1 MKLDWKVCFKVGLS
15 IFILYICIHY
25 LDSAQTLLMT
35 LLGAAAP
42 LIIGCMIAYLV
53 NILMTFY
60 ERYFFP
66 KAKKT
71 ALIKMRRPLCMV
83 FAFLTLIAIIVLIIS
98 LIVPQLAAC
107 VQLIFTSLTAAV
119 DFLINNVDNLDFIP
133 QNVADALNQI
143 DWQSHL
149 GRIVES
155 LSSGVG
161 NVLSLVAT
169 TVTYV
174 FSTIVSTLLSII
186 FSIYLLLSKDSLKRQ
201 IKRIMNRYLKEG
213 IRSKISYLASV
224 IDDCFHSYI
233 VGQCIEAVILGALCS
248 LGMLLLGI
256 PYAPT
261 IGALVGF
268 TALIPVAGAYIGAI
282 IGAFILLAVSPVK
295 ALIFTIFLLILQQL
309 EGNLIY
315 PKVVGKSIGLPGLWV
330 LAAVTVGGGILGV
343 LGMLLGVPLAAAAYR
358 LIRED
363 VNRSAN
369 INTQPEAPFEESEN
383 EPSPESSDSSE
394 N

>member
-1 MKLDWKVCFKVGLS
+1 MKLDWKACFKVGLS

-25 LDSAQTLLMT
+25 LDSAQNLLMT
-35 LLGAAAP
+35 LLGAASP
-42 LIIGCMIAYLV
+42 LIIGGIIAYLV
-53 NILMTFY
+53 NILMMFY
-60 ERYFFP
+60 EKYFFQ
-66 KAKKT
+66 KSQKIIIKK
-71 ALIKMRRPLCMV
+71 IRRPLCIT
-83 FAFLTLIAIIVLIIS
+83 FAFLTLIAIVVLIIS

-133 QNVADALNQI
+133 QNVVDALNQI

-149 GRIVES
+149 GKIVES

-161 NVLSLVAT
+161 NVLNLVAT

-186 FSIYLLLSKDSLKRQ
+186 FSIYLLLSKDSLKGQ

-213 IRSKISYLASV
+213 IRSKISYLSSV
-224 IDDCFHSYI
+224 IDDCFHNYI
-233 VGQCIEAVILGALCS
+233 VGQCIEAVILGALCA

-282 IGAFILLAVSPVK
+282 IGAFILLAVSPMK
-295 ALIFTIFLLILQQL
+295 ALIFIIFLLILQQL

-315 PKVVGKSIGLPGLWV
+315 PKVVGTSLGLPGLWV
-330 LAAVTVGGGILGV
+330 LAAVTVGGGMLGI

-369 INTQPEAPFEESEN
+369 VSAQPEVPLEESDN
-383 EPSPESSDSSE
+383 
-394 N
+394 